1 MKQRMILENLPIV
14 AGIVFVDPFFA
25 YISLAFIVGGSILMY
40 LIVKSAGEFSV
51 EETEKNADEFAGIIK
66 DSHGPVTTWLWV
78 VYVAMIVWA
87 IAYLIQHAGE
97 FVNFP

>member
-1 MKQRMILENLPIV
+1 MILENLSII
-14 AGIVFVDPFFA
+14 AGMVFVDPIFA
-25 YISLAFIVGGSILMY
+25 YISLAFIAGGSILMY

-51 EETEKNADEFAGIIK
+51 EDTEKNADEYAGIIK
-66 DSHGPVTTWLWV
+66 ESYGPITTWLWV
-78 VYVAMIVWA
+78 VYIAMIVWA

>member
-1 MKQRMILENLPIV
+1 MILEKSLMI
-14 AGIVFVDPFFA
+14 ADIVFVNPFWA
-25 YISLAFIVGGSILMY
+25 YLTLAFIAGGSILMY
-40 LIVKSAGEFSV
+40 LIVRSSDEFSV

-78 VYVAMIVWA
+78 VYIAMIVWA
-87 IAYLIQHAGE
+87 IAYLVQHAGE